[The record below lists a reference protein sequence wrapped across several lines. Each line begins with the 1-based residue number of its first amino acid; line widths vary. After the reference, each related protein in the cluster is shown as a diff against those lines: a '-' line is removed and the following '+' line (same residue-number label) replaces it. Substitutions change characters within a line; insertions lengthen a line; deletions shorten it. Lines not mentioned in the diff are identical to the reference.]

1 MQELVALGGDAFP
14 LAHQVLEILGDG
26 LLGSAFGRGSDDHAH
41 ILRRDLRHDV
51 LQAGALTLAQLAA
64 HAGHAA
70 GRHQHEETAGQ
81 GDLRG
86 KPCALVADR
95 ILGYLHQHRI
105 ARLERQFDTTRLA
118 FQTCGIPVHLAGV
131 QHAVAGLSDVHERG
145 LHARQ
150 HVLHAAKIDVADGGH
165 FLDVGHVMLDE
176 HIVFDHGDLG
186 VALTFAHHHQTLDVF
201 ATGQE
206 VLLHELV
213 LTAAFTTVVA
223 AALLLG
229 FQTGGSFDVGDLVDV
244 LLLAGATGHRLVRF
258 LGLRPSTAAATATG
272 HRALFLIV
280 ILMTATGFAFG
291 GLLLVGFLMVA
302 ASATAA
308 TSTRRLLVIIIVSIA
323 GLVIDRRIRDAIEDQ
338 VLLDLLH
345 FGSGT
350 TFLRVQTTGTTGT
363 TGIAMIIVFG
373 VVVAVIAIITAA
385 TVIRSVRAV
394 RVGRVVAA
402 TAATTSRTVLVAV
415 ITAVTGIVRTSAAR
429 IVSIVIVG
437 RSAARGGGRQN
448 RLLEQQRRHRTR
460 IMTRLMAFRQRAD
473 GVERTVFG

>member
-1 MQELVALGGDAFP
+1 MQELVALGDDAFP
-14 LAHQVLEILGDG
+14 LAHQVLEVLGDG
-26 LLGSAFGRGSDDHAH
+26 LLGSALSSGADDHAH
-41 ILRRDLRHDV
+41 VLRRDLRHDA
-51 LQAGALTLAQLAA
+51 LQTAALTLAQLAA
-64 HAGHAA
+64 HARHTAR
-70 GRHQHEETAGQ
+70 RHQHKETPRQ
-81 GDLRG
+81 RDLRG
-86 KPCALVADR
+86 QTGALVADR
-95 ILGYLHQHRI
+95 ILGDLHQHRI
-105 ARLERQFDTTRLA
+105 ARLERELDAARLA
-118 FQTCGIPVHLAGV
+118 FQTRGIPVHLAGV
-131 QHAVAGLSDVHERG
+131 QHAVAGLADVHERG

-150 HVLHAAKIDVADGGH
+150 HVLHAAEVDVADGGH
-165 FLDVGHVMLDE
+165 LLDVRHVMLNED
-176 HIVFDHGDLG
+176 VVLDHGDLG
-186 VALTFAHHHQTLDVF
+186 VAFTLAHHHQTLDML
-201 ATGQE
+201 AARQE
-206 VLLHELV
+206 ILLHELV
-213 LTAAFTTVVA
+213 LAAALTAVVA

-229 FQTGGSFDVGDLVDV
+229 LQTGGALDVGDLVDV

-308 TSTRRLLVIIIVSIA
+308 TGARRLLVVIIVSIA

-345 FGSGT
+345 FGSGA
-350 TFLRVQTTGTTGT
+350 TFLRVQTTGTTGAA
-363 TGIAMIIVFG
+363 GIAMLIVFG
-373 VVVAVIAIITAA
+373 VVVAVIAVITAA

-402 TAATTSRTVLVAV
+402 TAAATSRTVIVAV